1 MPHYT
6 SDQITLLA
14 GLIALFVVLGIARR
28 VPVLRTIVTL
38 ATWVVMAGLIV
49 ALVGERERFDP
60 YVARIAAFFNL
71 DDGQKVEGGVTR
83 LRMARDGHFW
93 VRADIGGVERR
104 MLVDSGATVTALSQ
118 RTAAAAGVRARPSAF
133 PMLIRTAN
141 GTIQAQTGTVDELRM
156 GNIVARDLAV
166 VVSPAFG
173 DADVLGMNFL
183 SKLKG
188 WRVEDGTMILV
199 PHHPQDGDSTSMRVE
214 RRQDT

>member
-1 MPHYT
+1 MSSVPLYT
-6 SDQITLLA
+6 SHQVGLL
-14 GLIALFVVLGIARR
+14 GIVLGVLIVLGVARR
-28 VPVLRTIVTL
+28 VPVLRTVVTL
-38 ATWVVMAGLIV
+38 VTWVAMAGLIV

-60 YVARIAAFFNL
+60 YVARVAALLNL
-71 DDGQKVEGGVTR
+71 DDGQKVEGDVTR

-93 VRADIGGVERR
+93 VRAKIGGVERR

-141 GTIQAQTGTVDELRM
+141 GTIRAETGTVAELRM

-183 SKLKG
+183 SRLKG

-199 PHHPQDGDSTSMRVE
+199 PHHPQGSPESGAE
-214 RRQDT
+214 G

>member
-1 MPHYT
+1 MDDPVDSLPVIT
-6 SDQITLLA
+6 SHQWTLFAVVFGVLA
-14 GLIALFVVLGIARR
+14 VLGIARR
-28 VPVLRTIVTL
+28 VPVLRTVVTL
-38 ATWVVMAGLIV
+38 VAWVAMAGLIV
-49 ALVGERERFDP
+49 VLLGQRERFDP
-60 YVARIAAFFNL
+60 YVAQFTEAFGA
-71 DDGQKVEGGVTR
+71 DDGQKVEGDVTR

-93 VRADIGGVERR
+93 VRATIGGVERR
-104 MLVDSGATVTALSQ
+104 MLVDSGATVTALSE
-118 RTAAAAGVRARPSAF
+118 RTAAAAGVRATPSPF

-141 GTIQAQTGTVDELRM
+141 GTVQAQTGTVDELRM

-199 PHHPQDGDSTSMRVE
+199 PHHPQKSGAE
-214 RRQDT
+214 A

>member
-1 MPHYT
+1 MDSLPVIT
-6 SDQITLLA
+6 SHQLSLFAIIFGVLA
-14 GLIALFVVLGIARR
+14 VLGIARR
-28 VPVLRTIVTL
+28 IPVLRTLVTL
-38 ATWVVMAGLIV
+38 VTWVAMAGLIV
-49 ALVGERERFDP
+49 ALIGERERFDP
-60 YVARIAAFFNL
+60 YVAQFTKAFGA
-71 DDGQKVEGGVTR
+71 DDGQKVEGDVTR

-93 VRADIGGVERR
+93 VRATIGGVERR

-118 RTAAAAGVRARPSAF
+118 RTAAAAGVRATESPF

-141 GTIQAQTGTVDELRM
+141 GTVQARTGTVDELRM

-173 DADVLGMNFL
+173 DNDVLGMNFL

-199 PHHPQDGDSTSMRVE
+199 PHHPQAVTSE
-214 RRQDT
+214 T